1 MNVSLAKESSAV
13 ESHSGLRVLTLDEV
27 ASVGGGCMTGLEGP
41 FFGMVWD
48 ALKTIASYPMG
59 PHWK

>member
-1 MNVSLAKESSAV
+1 
-13 ESHSGLRVLTLDEV
+13 
-27 ASVGGGCMTGLEGP
+27 MTGLEGP